1 MKDALRRLIEQWRE
15 QERRFREKDT
25 IPALFAACAYGE
37 CADQVSALLAQ
48 QDETKTDAFFKPNA
62 GFKQVKDWVK
72 DDPTYQ
78 EALHRPKT

>member
-1 MKDALRRLIEQWRE
+1 MKDSLRRLIEQWRE

-48 QDETKTDAFFKPNA
+48 QDETKTPDT
-62 GFKQVKDWVK
+62 V

>member
-15 QERRFREKDT
+15 
-25 IPALFAACAYGE
+25 AAVWEFEHGSPEFGKGCDQ
-37 CADQVSALLAQ
+37 CADELEALLAQ